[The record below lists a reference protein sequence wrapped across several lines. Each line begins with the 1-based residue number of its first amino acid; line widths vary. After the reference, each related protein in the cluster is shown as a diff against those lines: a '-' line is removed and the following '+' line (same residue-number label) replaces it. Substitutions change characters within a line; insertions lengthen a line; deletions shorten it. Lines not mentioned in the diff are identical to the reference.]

1 MAREEYETPLIDA
14 YNRVHRDALSED
26 GSWFHRFLP
35 EGVFIEKLD
44 EEFEKKLIS
53 IYNTCELEAEGFF
66 EELVKKEMK
75 MVFDECAPVDLRT
88 VLPKKPV
95 PVQWA
100 TLSVEEQKGVQKIYD
115 EAKEDG
121 ISDATLKNRVRKYF
135 VGLYILEE

>member
-35 EGVFIEKLD
+35 AGVFIEKLD

-95 PVQWA
+95 SVQWA

-121 ISDATLKNRVRKYF
+121 ISDATLKKRVRKYF